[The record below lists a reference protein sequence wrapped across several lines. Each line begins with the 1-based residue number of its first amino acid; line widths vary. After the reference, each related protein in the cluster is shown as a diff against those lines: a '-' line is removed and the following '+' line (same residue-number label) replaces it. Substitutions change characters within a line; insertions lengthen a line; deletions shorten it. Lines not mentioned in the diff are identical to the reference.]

1 MNPTPM
7 DSDADTILRD
17 DSRDDLSD
25 YRLDGQVALITGGA
39 GGIGRASGELLARRG
54 AHVVLFDSDAERLTE
69 IVETMRGDGLS
80 VHPSVGS
87 VAEATDCRKAVD
99 YCVQHW
105 NRVDILV
112 NSAGIGG
119 GNFEVLN
126 MPEEN
131 WRSVMEVNAF
141 GTFLAC
147 QAVLPIMISRNYG
160 RIVNVASIAGME
172 GNPRASHYSAS
183 KGAVVAFT
191 KSLGKEVATL
201 GILANAIAPAVIETE
216 LLDQVTD
223 EQIAYMLS
231 KIPMNR
237 FGTPD
242 EVARLVGFLTS
253 PHLTFST
260 GAVFD
265 LSGGR
270 ATY

>member
-1 MNPTPM
+1 MKTSHVNSVAIPET
-7 DSDADTILRD
+7 
-17 DSRDDLSD
+17 RDDLSD
-25 YRLDGQVALITGGA
+25 FRLDGQVAMITGGA

-54 AHVVLFDSDAERLTE
+54 AHVVLFDSDGERLAD
-69 IVETMRGDGLS
+69 IVDGMKADGLS
-80 VHPSVGS
+80 VHAAVGS
-87 VAEATDCRKAVD
+87 VAEAADCVAAVT
-99 YCVQHW
+99 YCVSQW

-131 WRSVMEVNAF
+131 WRSVMEVNAL

-147 QAVLPIMISRNYG
+147 QAVLPVMISRSYG

-172 GNPRASHYSAS
+172 GNPRAAHYSAS
-183 KGAVVAFT
+183 KAAVVAFT
-191 KSLGKEVATL
+191 KSLGKEVATS
-201 GILANAIAPAVIETE
+201 GITANAIAPAVIETD

-223 EQIAYMLS
+223 EQVAYMLS

-237 FGTPD
+237 FGSPE

-260 GAVFD
+260 GAVYD